1 MNVVTD
7 ANFETEVLQAQGTV
21 LVDFWAEW
29 CGPCHRLDPVLEE
42 LAADRT
48 ELRFLK
54 LDSDANPLT
63 VRRYGVMGIPSVLV
77 FQNGV
82 ELARLVGAMPRKRFE
97 TELDR
102 VLAGTAVG

>member
-1 MNVVTD
+1 M
-7 ANFETEVLQAQGTV
+7 
-21 LVDFWAEW
+21 
-29 CGPCHRLDPVLEE
+29 
-42 LAADRT
+42 
-48 ELRFLK
+48 
-54 LDSDANPLT
+54 DSDANPGT